1 MGVARSL
8 PLNYQGLIDRPTPT
22 PSPIGARLKTSGP
35 IFPLLPR
42 IFAREK
48 VPEGRMRAGAPSAP
62 VLQQSRCCPTARFAR
77 GPHPALRATLYG
89 AFFVKWFFAG
99 HLCLTNLQQSTLRRR
114 KFRWRNPFGPLAG
127 PAGCHW
133 TASVLFLR
141 NQSGVKGAPRRFAV
155 YP

>member
-1 MGVARSL
+1 MEIFPF
-8 PLNYQGLIDRPTPT
+8 PLWPPCGGRVRVID
-22 PSPIGARLKTSGP
+22 ARLKTSGP

-48 VPEGRMRAGAPSAP
+48 VPIAGKLAQPAQAWLRGRMRAGAPSAP

-99 HLCLTNLQQSTLRRR
+99 HLCLTNLQQSALHRR
-114 KFRWRNPFGPLAG
+114 
-127 PAGCHW
+127 
-133 TASVLFLR
+133 
-141 NQSGVKGAPRRFAV
+141 
-155 YP
+155 

>member
-1 MGVARSL
+1 MPRDASSAKSIIPAKAHGAEL
-8 PLNYQGLIDRPTPT
+8 GTGLT
-22 PSPIGARLKTSGP
+22 L
-35 IFPLLPR
+35 FPLLPT
-42 IFAREK
+42 AGWEK
-48 VPEGRMRAGAPSAP
+48 VPEGRMRAGARKRDGLASGT
-62 VLQQSRCCPTARFAR
+62 TARFAR